1 MPSTLTVVTE
11 PMPKS
16 QVGLTIEVPT
26 EMVDATFDRV
36 LNRLTSKAKVEG
48 FRPGKAPRALV
59 EARLGPGTIREQ
71 VVETMVPE
79 VVRQAMA
86 ENSIDPIANP
96 DVEVVELE
104 RGRPAKL
111 KATVTVMPEVT
122 LADPAGLAVTTDDLK
137 VDDVMLERRLED
149 VRQPLA
155 EITPVERE
163 TRRGD
168 IAVIDVEVEADGQNV
183 PSESRTAME
192 AELREGILLPE
203 LLTGLLGAFVGDE
216 RSVTVAFPESYSEP
230 LLAGKEGTIKATVR
244 GVKEKVLPPLDDA
257 LAKQLSDG
265 MYETVDAYRDA
276 TRKDLEASAKA
287 VSQLARQQ
295 AAAKA
300 LVDASSVEIP
310 EALIQQEIA
319 SHLDSLERSLQ
330 RQGLRVDRY
339 LEYLGKTP
347 QQWIDDERP
356 EAEEHVKADL
366 VLNEFAKRENI
377 APTDDEVTTYIETQ
391 AAQDEELKGRAKE
404 LARNP
409 TTRRYFTSRLRRV
422 RALDRLSEVAGKSEP
437 KET

>member
-1 MPSTLTVVTE
+1 
-11 PMPKS
+11 MPKS
-16 QVGLTIEVPT
+16 QVGLTIEVPA
-26 EMVDATFDRV
+26 EMVDATFDKV

-122 LADPAGLAVTTDDLK
+122 LADPSSLTVPAEELK
-137 VDDVMLERRLED
+137 VDDEMLERRLED
-149 VRQPLA
+149 VRQPMA

-192 AELREGILLPE
+192 AELREGVLLPE
-203 LLTGLLGAFVGDE
+203 LLAGLLGAFVGDE

-244 GVKEKVLPPLDDA
+244 GVKEKVLPLLDDE

-265 MYETVDAYRDA
+265 MYENVDAYREA

-295 AAAKA
+295 AAVKA

-310 EALIQQEIA
+310 EALIEQEIA

-391 AAQDEELKGRAKE
+391 AAQDEELKGRAQE